1 MVNGEFGMLKKVLS
15 TFAVLAVVAVSA
27 AAGLNVAGQERFV
40 RPVDEASKDKS
51 FLAFRTK
58 LIAAAERKDARF
70 IYTVL
75 DRNIKNGFG
84 GNDGIAEFKKMWKPE
99 SKVSGFW
106 DEFLPVIKNGGS
118 FSGEGRNKMG
128 LFIAPFSFSNWP
140 EDLDSFDYQLIFGNN
155 VNLRASPSMTSE
167 VLERLSYNVVKLI
180 ESRGPTRRDE
190 RPTWYKVETLGGKTG
205 WVNTEFIRSPIGY
218 RAGFE
223 KKSGVWKMTFFVAG
237 D

>member
-1 MVNGEFGMLKKVLS
+1 MDRVFVFLMLV
-15 TFAVLAVVAVSA
+15 FAVSA
-27 AAGLNVAGQERFV
+27 ANVFGQERFV
-40 RPVDEASKDKS
+40 RPVDEAAKDAS

-75 DRNIKNGFG
+75 DRDIKNGFG

-99 SKVSGFW
+99 SKESGFW

-118 FSGEGRNKMG
+118 FAAATEASGRM
-128 LFIAPFSFSNWP
+128 FIAPFSFSKWP
-140 EDLDSFDYQLIFGNN
+140 EDLDSFDYHLIFGNN
-155 VNLRASPSMTSE
+155 VNLRAAPSMTGE
-167 VLERLSYNVVKLI
+167 VLGRLSYNVVKLI
-180 ESRGPTRRDE
+180 ESQGPTRRDE

-205 WVNTEFIRSPIGY
+205 WVNTEFIRSPISY

-223 KKSGVWKMTFFVAG
+223 KKRGVWKMTYFVAG